1 MTELIYEKHFVKD
14 LKDKVPVLCPCLGV
28 PHCSSVPPPQ
38 LANRQAGALSHWARA
53 WYSGCSPQFCDQD
66 PLIMQ
71 TTIFQCSLVYFL
83 YIEYLFL

>member
-38 LANRQAGALSHWARA
+38 LANRQAGALSH
-53 WYSGCSPQFCDQD
+53 
-66 PLIMQ
+66 
-71 TTIFQCSLVYFL
+71 
-83 YIEYLFL
+83 